1 MVMFLAPNPFPFSM
15 PKIIPAWAAFL
26 DNSEW
31 YYGAIKQK
39 KQKVEFTVFCKINY
53 VFTKFGTLT
62 TEVVNFR
69 MHISQLC
76 NNNQLSDVTIDCPI
90 LP

>member
-39 KQKVEFTVFCKINY
+39 KIESGIHCLLQNKLCIHKIWYINY
-53 VFTKFGTLT
+53 RG
-62 TEVVNFR
+62 
-69 MHISQLC
+69 S
-76 NNNQLSDVTIDCPI
+76 
-90 LP
+90 